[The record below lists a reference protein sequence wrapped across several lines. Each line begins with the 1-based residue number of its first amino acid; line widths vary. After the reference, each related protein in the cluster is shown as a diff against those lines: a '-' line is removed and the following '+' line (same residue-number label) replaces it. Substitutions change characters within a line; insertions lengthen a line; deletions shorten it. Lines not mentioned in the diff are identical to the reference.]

1 MGICNLTPDSF
12 SDGGQAWGAEAAKK
26 KIDQLIEEGADVVD
40 LGGESTRPGA
50 PTVPDEEQLRRV
62 LPALEHA
69 LARGGLVSID
79 TQSPLVADECLRRGA
94 HVLNDVSCL
103 RDERLA
109 DVVAEHDAAYV
120 LMHARARQENMAGFS
135 AYPDDAYGDVV
146 HDVIDEWKRAAA
158 RAIKRGVRADAL
170 ICDPGLGFSKNARH
184 SAELLARTGDI
195 VRSVRHPVLIGASR
209 KSFLAKLDKA
219 ASPSERV
226 GASIAAALH
235 AARAGAAALRVH
247 DVRATRQAL
256 DLERLVRDDKRTAD
270 AAPEAAP

>member
-26 KIDQLIEEGADVVD
+26 RVDQLIEEGADVLD

-50 PTVPDEEQLRRV
+50 PPVADDEQLRRIA
-62 LPALEHA
+62 PALEHA
-69 LARGGLVSID
+69 LARGALVSID
-79 TQSPLVADECLRRGA
+79 TQSPRVADDCLRRGA

-109 DVVAEHDAAYV
+109 DVVVEHDAAYV
-120 LMHARARQENMAGFS
+120 LMHARDRQETMAGFS
-135 AYPDDAYGDVV
+135 AYPDQAYGDVV
-146 HDVIDEWKRAAA
+146 RDVTSEWQAAAA
-158 RAIKRGVRADAL
+158 RAIARGVRRDAL
-170 ICDPGLGFSKNARH
+170 VFDPGLGFSKNARH

-195 VRSVRHPVLIGASR
+195 VRVVLHPVLIGASR
-209 KSFLAKLDKA
+209 KSFLAKLDKSA
-219 ASPSERV
+219 APSERV

-235 AARAGAAALRVH
+235 SVRAGASALRVH

-256 DLERLVRDDKRTAD
+256 DFERLVREKKRPTD
-270 AAPEAAP
+270 QAAEAAS